1 MDFRQQGGTKDRF
14 DTDPL
19 PDKWRSFGWN
29 VLEIDGHHM
38 EEILAALDMADFMK
52 GKPTVIIARTV
63 KGKGISFAEHV
74 AGFHNGILTEENYEK
89 ALNELS

>member
-1 MDFRQQGGTKDRF
+1 
-14 DTDPL
+14 
-19 PDKWRSFGWN
+19 
-29 VLEIDGHHM
+29 M